1 MSHQDLHVAGIA
13 PVADAGRHAVA
24 GGELYAFKLDHDM
37 AGVGGIVQPVGNIEI
52 VIVFIRCVD
61 AEGMAHVM
69 RGAVAES
76 HERAPEAVRTVLSE
90 AERNRHLAARGV
102 SPAGDQ
108 ASAMPVS
115 TADASVSLL
124 MFSTPVITTS

>member
-1 MSHQDLHVAGIA
+1 MSHQNLHVAGIA
-13 PVADAGRHAVA
+13 PVADAGRHAVS

-37 AGVGGIVQPVGNIEI
+37 AGVGGIVQPVGNVEI

-76 HERAPEAVRTVLSE
+76 HERAPEAVRAVLAE
-90 AERNRHLAARGV
+90 AERPAGV
-102 SPAGDQ
+102 PPAGDQ